1 MDNISGKI
9 SPYDL
14 LNVLFPGVL
23 AVAFYSWCFEV
34 SISAI
39 DVVSSAVYFCI
50 TYLVGIIVSRIGSL
64 IIEPLFKKF
73 GFITW
78 HKNYYKAERRDSKI
92 SILLKV
98 MNMYRTL
105 VALIVSC
112 CVLSLAAT
120 FFTRTI
126 TCCTCLQLL
135 LMLFAIMILFS
146 MSYIKQSK
154 AIYRRV
160 DSFNKKE
167 LQ

>member
-1 MDNISGKI
+1 MDNMSSKI

-23 AVAFYSWCFEV
+23 AVAFYSWCFGV
-34 SISAI
+34 SILAI
-39 DVVSSAVYFCI
+39 DIVSSTVYFCI

-78 HKNYYKAERRDSKI
+78 HKNYYKAERRDPKI

-105 VALIVSC
+105 VALTVSC
-112 CVLSLAAT
+112 CALVLVTT
-120 FFTRTI
+120 FFTKTI

-135 LMLFAIMILFS
+135 LMLVAIMMLFS
-146 MSYIKQSK
+146 VSYIKQSK
-154 AIYRRV
+154 LIYRRV
-160 DSFNKKE
+160 DSFNKRG